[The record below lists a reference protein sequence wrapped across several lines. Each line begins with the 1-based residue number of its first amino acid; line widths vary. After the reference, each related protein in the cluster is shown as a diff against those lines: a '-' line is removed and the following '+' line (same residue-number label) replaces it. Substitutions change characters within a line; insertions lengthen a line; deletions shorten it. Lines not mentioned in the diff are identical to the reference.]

1 MFGTEAMKD
10 TLSHDENY
18 QPGTFVVYPSES
30 DHKGLFKL
38 AVKNA
43 NGALRKTK
51 IRRTPETDGESLF
64 YIDSKGKSFAKFK
77 RIQDLI
83 RHFK

>member
-10 TLSHDENY
+10 TLYHDENY

-30 DHKGLFKL
+30 DPEGLFKL
-38 AVKNA
+38 AVKKA
-43 NGALRKTK
+43 DGGLRKTR
-51 IRRTPETDGESLF
+51 IRKTPETDGESLF
-64 YIDSKGKSFAKFK
+64 YVDAEGKSFAKFK